1 MLNQFISREFRLSK
15 TEIVF
20 KSLYL
25 LNLNNALEVYDRVFS
40 VPLSILASEVLI
52 GASKLEN

>member
-25 LNLNNALEVYDRVFS
+25 PTLHNASTEVYDSVFS
-40 VPLSILASEVLI
+40 VQFLSWLQKYLF
-52 GASKLEN
+52 GASKN

>member
-25 LNLNNALEVYDRVFS
+25 PTLHNASTEVYDSVFS
-40 VPLSILASEVLI
+40 VQISILASEVLVWSI
-52 GASKLEN
+52 